1 MDVGP
6 KNFLFFKVSFVTTSI
21 IPVATWRPK
30 YIFKGFPELFI
41 SGGRIFSIIKN
52 RAEFWFEELDSL
64 IDMVGLDPADVYDK
78 KHTSLEN
85 PFLRCW
91 FPNEEKVSL

>member
-1 MDVGP
+1 MSTVQVQSTLVPEGP
-6 KNFLFFKVSFVTTSI
+6 RESCYN
-21 IPVATWRPK
+21 
-30 YIFKGFPELFI
+30 KGRYLIVFR
-41 SGGRIFSIIKN
+41 SN